1 MRRTRAAV
9 SILAAVFLATAMAA
23 VPAAAGV
30 ADRIG
35 GTFTLMADE
44 FIQAFQPVEGIVV
57 SVDEMEI
64 FLDIGSS
71 RGGQVGQEY
80 TIFRKGAA
88 FMHPLTGKPLG
99 RYEDILGWAHI
110 RRVQPEFAV
119 ASFIAAP
126 DKPRPEPEDG
136 ARITRGR
143 IKIAVAPVLDMTSG
157 GADLRRVPYLI
168 GTVLERSKRF
178 QVVDPSTVNDMFA
191 SGGLRVEEMLAKPE
205 RAVRAAKNLDVAGW
219 IVPMLMERRGS
230 ITLDVT
236 YISAITGM
244 ALFSR
249 RQTLLP
255 NSAVEEQRFPWEPPV
270 ED

>member
-1 MRRTRAAV
+1 MRRALASAAV
-9 SILAAVFLATAMAA
+9 LAAALLATAIPAG
-23 VPAAAGV
+23 PAAAGV

-35 GTFTLMADE
+35 ATFTLMADE
-44 FIQAFQPVEGIVV
+44 FIQAFQPIEGIVV
-57 SVDEMEI
+57 SLEGDEI
-64 FLDIGSS
+64 FLDIGAS

-99 RYEDILGWAHI
+99 RYEEILGWAQV
-110 RRVQPEFAV
+110 RRLQPEFAV
-119 ASFIAAP
+119 ASFVPAP
-126 DKPRPEPEDG
+126 GKPRPQPEDG

-143 IKIAVAPVLDMTSG
+143 IKIAVAPVLDMTTT

-168 GTVLERSKRF
+168 ATVLERSKRF
-178 QVVDPSTVNDMFA
+178 QVVDPIAVSDMFA
-191 SGGLRVEEMLAKPE
+191 SGGLRVEEMLARPE
-205 RAVRAAKNLDVAGW
+205 RAVRAATNLEVVGW
-219 IVPMLMERRGS
+219 IVPVLLERRGA

-236 YISAITGM
+236 YISAITGV

-249 RQTLLP
+249 RMTLLP
-255 NSAVEEQRFPWEPPV
+255 NSSGEEQRFPWEPPV

>member
-1 MRRTRAAV
+1 MRRA
-9 SILAAVFLATAMAA
+9 LAAGALLVLAALLPAG
-23 VPAAAGV
+23 PAAAGL

-35 GTFTLMADE
+35 VTFTLMADE

-57 SVDEMEI
+57 SLEGDEI
-64 FLDIGSS
+64 FLDIGSG

-80 TIFRKGAA
+80 TIFRKGAP
-88 FMHPLTGKPLG
+88 FVHPLTGRPLG
-99 RYEDILGWAHI
+99 RYEDVLGWAQI

-119 ASFIAAP
+119 ATFVPAP
-126 DKPRPEPEDG
+126 DKTRPQPEDG

-143 IKIAVAPVLDMTSG
+143 IKVAVAPVLDMTSA
-157 GADLRRVPYLI
+157 GADLRRVPYLLA
-168 GTVLERSKRF
+168 TVLERSKRF
-178 QVVDPSTVNDMFA
+178 QVVDPLAVSDMFVA
-191 SGGLRVEEMLAKPE
+191 GTLRVEEMLARPE

-219 IVPMLMERRGS
+219 IVPVLLERRGQVA
-230 ITLDVT
+230 LDVT
-236 YISAITGM
+236 YISAVTGV

-249 RQTLLP
+249 RLPLLP

>member
-1 MRRTRAAV
+1 MRRA
-9 SILAAVFLATAMAA
+9 LAAGALLVVAA
-23 VPAAAGV
+23 LLPAGPAAAGL

-35 GTFTLMADE
+35 VTFTLMADE

-57 SVDEMEI
+57 SLEGDEI
-64 FLDIGSS
+64 FLDIGSG

-80 TIFRKGAA
+80 TIFRKGAP
-88 FMHPLTGKPLG
+88 FLHPLTGRPLG
-99 RYEDILGWAHI
+99 RYEDLLGWAQI

-119 ASFIAAP
+119 ATFVPAP
-126 DKPRPEPEDG
+126 DKARPQPEDG

-143 IKIAVAPVLDMTSG
+143 IKIAVAPVLDMTSA
-157 GADLRRVPYLI
+157 GADLRRVPYLLA
-168 GTVLERSKRF
+168 TVLERSKRF
-178 QVVDPSTVNDMFA
+178 QVVDPLAVSDMFVA
-191 SGGLRVEEMLAKPE
+191 GTLRVEEMLARPE

-219 IVPMLMERRGS
+219 IVPVLLERRGQVA
-230 ITLDVT
+230 LDVT
-236 YISAITGM
+236 YISAITGL

-249 RQTLLP
+249 RLPLLP